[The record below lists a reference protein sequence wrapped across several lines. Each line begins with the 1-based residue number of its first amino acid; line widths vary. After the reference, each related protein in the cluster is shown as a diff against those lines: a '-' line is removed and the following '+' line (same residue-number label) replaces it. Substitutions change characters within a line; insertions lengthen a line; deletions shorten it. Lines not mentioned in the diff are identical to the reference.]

1 MRQVMRVRAN
11 AMKGQEKRR
20 VCSQGALKGPRRRR
34 CAEAGTTNPAVLTLR
49 SRFQVAVVA
58 GGVSGGLR
66 CILAVYHGGPSNS
79 SVPQCPIA
87 SESF

>member
-1 MRQVMRVRAN
+1 MRQVMIVEAT
-11 AMKGQEKRR
+11 AMKGQVKRR
-20 VCSQGALKGPRRRR
+20 VCSQSALKGPRRR

-58 GGVSGGLR
+58 GGVSVGLR
-66 CILAVYHGGPSNS
+66 CLLAVYRGGPSNS
-79 SVPQCPIA
+79 SVPQCAIA